1 VSNLGGAASYLR
13 TLYIVNETSKQQYKY
28 DIDLAVD
35 GRNSARNI
43 GQSSPAIV
51 IKNNTDYSIRV
62 ISQSGTTAS
71 TRITPVSGAA
81 LPMSLYLIPPTVV
94 PGNNVTVLFAVT
106 NNLTDGFLAQNL
118 KLKLQYTLSC
128 GAGCSMQ
135 QMSAPPSND
144 TMIGKGN
151 TMLYKWVFK
160 TSNIPD
166 ESHITFNAS
175 LVGAKQGNYVIE
187 KAFVKKIDEVQTA
200 TSTLQVIF
208 TSLVQKPDIFLI
220 LPSTWGESSDE
231 GLWGVVI
238 ANPVNSTMKVS
249 RIVLNM
255 YSSKSTAGGVQLV
268 NSGPGSSCSD
278 GITPIYPSTS
288 SEWTCPHENMV
299 EWKDVANPE
308 VIKDYEAKSF
318 LFRLD
323 PGDVGDPEAAFT
335 VTVTVFTDFGQFT
348 KAGYAVGIDNGNH
361 PLVNVYMTNTT
372 NTSQAV
378 NNARMLGHKIN
389 ITSGSYVRLNLTIAD
404 LDSSTTSYI
413 KSGSNL
419 TINIPQGFSKVN
431 VTSYSGFSLPVKR
444 NFYDGSTQVTA
455 ALNEHVGNIPTEA
468 KIIQIEAFAP
478 SVTSKKIYIMY
489 VLADGETQNNFS
501 VGPVGEIVLQVIPG

>member
-1 VSNLGGAASYLR
+1 
-13 TLYIVNETSKQQYKY
+13 
-28 DIDLAVD
+28 
-35 GRNSARNI
+35 
-43 GQSSPAIV
+43 
-51 IKNNTDYSIRV
+51 
-62 ISQSGTTAS
+62 
-71 TRITPVSGAA
+71 
-81 LPMSLYLIPPTVV
+81 
-94 PGNNVTVLFAVT
+94 
-106 NNLTDGFLAQNL
+106 
-118 KLKLQYTLSC
+118 
-128 GAGCSMQ
+128 
-135 QMSAPPSND
+135 
-144 TMIGKGN
+144 
-151 TMLYKWVFK
+151 
-160 TSNIPD
+160 
-166 ESHITFNAS
+166 
-175 LVGAKQGNYVIE
+175 
-187 KAFVKKIDEVQTA
+187 
-200 TSTLQVIF
+200 
-208 TSLVQKPDIFLI
+208 
-220 LPSTWGESSDE
+220 
-231 GLWGVVI
+231 
-238 ANPVNSTMKVS
+238 
-249 RIVLNM
+249 
-255 YSSKSTAGGVQLV
+255 
-268 NSGPGSSCSD
+268 
-278 GITPIYPSTS
+278 
-288 SEWTCPHENMV
+288 
-299 EWKDVANPE
+299 
-308 VIKDYEAKSF
+308 
-318 LFRLD
+318 
-323 PGDVGDPEAAFT
+323 
-335 VTVTVFTDFGQFT
+335 VFTDFGQFT